1 MKKLIAIIAALTL
14 FTVGAALADYTVN
27 ADSHDDLVWTKVN
40 DSQWS
45 SNVGYEKT
53 DTGLMLWFADVDNG
67 QTTGDLNISGSWTL
81 NASAGDTISLN
92 YGMDGFFNL
101 YNFPNEYRSYSPG
114 VTTIYY
120 DDNKSITMSNSI
132 LTVNNDMDIS
142 YSFTLE
148 DNINTVTGIKIYNST
163 VSEYD
168 FDPGE
173 WFESSDYHYPGE
185 WDLAY
190 AVTDPYFILP
200 GDAPAPTPDPTPTPG
215 EYVTTTVNHTGNITW
230 TKSDPNQW
238 SGNATYEQTDTGAT
252 VWYEDP
258 VNYFQTAGDFDITS
272 EWNINASAGDEVSLN
287 YDLNGIFN
295 ESGSREFG
303 DFRMWYSGGT
313 TTIYYGDGQS
323 IELSNNLCTIDEN
336 YGVTLAFTPENDIDT
351 VTGIK
356 LFNNVDTFWMD
367 GPTWANSDEYH
378 YPGEWDLAYEITNPY
393 FVTTTF
399 VPTPAP
405 EPEPEPQPI
414 TLVPVTHTGD
424 ITWTKS
430 DPGQW
435 SGNATYEQ
443 TDTGATVWYED
454 PVNYFQTAGDF
465 DITSEWNINAS
476 AGDEVSLNYD
486 LNGIFNESGSR
497 EFGDFRMWYSGGT
510 TTIYYGDGQSIELS
524 NNLCT
529 IDENYGVTLA
539 FTPENDIDTVTGIK
553 LFNNVDTFWMDG
565 PTWANSDEYHYPGEW
580 DLAYEITN
588 PYFMVPGVAPDP
600 EPEPE
605 YVTREVTADGNIT
618 WTKVDPSMWSGNTG
632 YTETEDGVTVYF
644 KDVDYGMTVDDL
656 LASGEWVLNAEA
668 GDEIALKY
676 DFDGYFM
683 LTDEPQMLSFDDDY
697 SNSYFNKTI
706 IFFDD
711 GKSLELTRDCCT
723 MNEDL
728 TVTYSFV
735 PEEAIGTVT
744 GIQVY
749 NLINSYYFDGQA
761 WYNAED
767 FHYPGVDDLAYT
779 ISNPYFTVTTLAPEP
794 EEGIWSETD
803 PDEWTAL
810 NDTEWTEDVDH
821 YAIVYFTDPMNDNA
835 VGAGL
840 TCNSEW
846 LVNGNIGDT
855 IFVTYDNDG
864 VDNLEGIVASLQ
876 DFAAVLHYDDGLT
889 LTLTDALF
897 DGNTVIFSG
906 VLADAVGVV
915 NAVDVFAAFAQ
926 ADTTGTYTE
935 GEDPNFR
942 KAAAYKAF
950 RLSVPEIRVTSE
962 SEVPEPATVAY
973 ALMGLGSL
981 AGIKRRSKK

>member
-393 FVTTTF
+393 F
-399 VPTPAP
+399 
-405 EPEPEPQPI
+405 
-414 TLVPVTHTGD
+414 
-424 ITWTKS
+424 
-430 DPGQW
+430 
-435 SGNATYEQ
+435 
-443 TDTGATVWYED
+443 
-454 PVNYFQTAGDF
+454 
-465 DITSEWNINAS
+465 
-476 AGDEVSLNYD
+476 
-486 LNGIFNESGSR
+486 
-497 EFGDFRMWYSGGT
+497 
-510 TTIYYGDGQSIELS
+510 
-524 NNLCT
+524 
-529 IDENYGVTLA
+529 
-539 FTPENDIDTVTGIK
+539 
-553 LFNNVDTFWMDG
+553 
-565 PTWANSDEYHYPGEW
+565 
-580 DLAYEITN
+580 
-588 PYFMVPGVAPDP
+588 MVPGVAPDP

-810 NDTEWTEDVDH
+810 NDTEWMEDDDH